1 MTLTIHLSPELETR
15 LREAA
20 EHTGL
25 NPDAYVLRILE
36 QQLPGPE
43 TNHRS
48 LWNTLTPEEWM
59 RAFDE
64 WANSHDPS
72 VPLLSDEAVSR
83 ESFYE
88 GRP

>member
-1 MTLTIHLSPELETR
+1 MTLTLHLNPELETR

-20 EHTGL
+20 AEHGL
-25 NPDAYVLRILE
+25 DASDYARLLLD
-36 QQLPGPE
+36 QHLPAPSAPSQ
-43 TNHRS
+43 S

-64 WANSHDPS
+64 WSQSHDPS
-72 VPLLSDEAVSR
+72 IPLLSDEAVSR